1 MTPLFDTLRFRKA
14 LALVPTLLLVCG
26 ASLAQPTSPPPIGT
40 RLPDA
45 SAGVDAAGYRSVGW
59 SALIPRDWNP
69 SQAFEGI
76 DFSALSDADPRA
88 IESLRK
94 LRQAWDR
101 APVERSLDQQRI
113 RMSGFLV
120 PLDGEQGAMRE
131 FLLVPYYGACI
142 HTPPPPANQ
151 IVHVRTSTPITDF
164 KLMDPIVVSGTL
176 RTQVST
182 TAQGVSGYVMAGDAV
197 IPHPT
202 RRRRP

>member
-1 MTPLFDTLRFRKA
+1 MKPLFDTRRLCKA
-14 LALVPTLLLVCG
+14 LALVPTLMLACG
-26 ASLAQPTSPPPIGT
+26 AGLAQPTSAPSIGT

-45 SAGVDAAGYRSVGW
+45 SAGIDAAGYRSVGW
-59 SALIPRDWNP
+59 SALIPQNWNP

-113 RMSGFLV
+113 RMSGFIV
-120 PLDGEQGAMRE
+120 PLDAEQGAMRE

-151 IVHVRTSTPITDF
+151 IVHVRTSTPLTEF
-164 KLMDPIVVSGTL
+164 KLMDPVVVSGTL

-182 TAQGVSGYVMAGDAV
+182 TAQGVSGYVMASDAV